1 MARPLQKEVRTP
13 ISASEIAG
21 IGINLYRGVEY
32 NGRPSWQ
39 SWLADGLAVDAATV
53 RRWLM
58 TEMPSRRAIPQPIAV
73 FLVAADKVADRLQ
86 LWNQPRG
93 TLIAERMAQ
102 AVFQEK

>member
-1 MARPLQKEVRTP
+1 
-13 ISASEIAG
+13 
-21 IGINLYRGVEY
+21 
-32 NGRPSWQ
+32 
-39 SWLADGLAVDAATV
+39 
-53 RRWLM
+53 M

-102 AVFQEK
+102 AVFKEE